1 MTTASGVQAATS
13 AESANRGLRILCPNG
28 HLGFAPTKVGS
39 FARGLAAEPDMI
51 ACDSGS
57 CDCGPI
63 PLGADGSASPLAW
76 QRHDIEAMLLGARR
90 LKVPML
96 IGSAGDTGTNSRVDR
111 FVDIVKELAAEHKLP
126 PFKLGY
132 FYSEVG
138 KDVVRRKIV
147 AGDAVRG
154 LDGRPDLSL
163 AELDATDRIVAVAGI
178 HPYIKLLDMGAD
190 VIIGG
195 RSSDCAIFAAPAI
208 RDGYPPAL
216 AYFYGK
222 IMECASFCAE
232 PYGAKESVMGEIT
245 MDDVKVT
252 AMLPEQRCTVASV
265 AAHAMYERSNPYYE
279 HFLGGHID
287 MRTCVYEQFDERTT
301 RVTGPRYVA
310 ADELRVKLEGAGKV
324 GERCVGIVG
333 VRDPYTISRIDDVIA
348 WARDAVRE
356 RFGNVDYELAYT
368 VYGRDG
374 VMGELEPLRDRPAHE
389 LCIVVQGVA
398 PTREMAEEVCMAGS
412 RQMFYARLPD
422 VKGTAGGVAFLLDE
436 VMPASPA
443 YRWTLNHTMR
453 LDDPCELFP
462 VHMTRVG
469 GAR

>member
-1 MTTASGVQAATS
+1 MMASDVQGGTGAA
-13 AESANRGLRILCPNG
+13 SANRGLRILCPNG
-28 HLGFAPTKVGS
+28 HLGFAPTKLGS
-39 FARGLAAEPDMI
+39 FERGLAAEPDMI

-90 LKVPML
+90 LGVPML

-111 FVDIVKELAAEHKLP
+111 YVGMVKQLAEEHKLGR
-126 PFKLGY
+126 FNVGY
-132 FYSEVG
+132 FYSEVV
-138 KDVVRRKIV
+138 KDVVRRKIIS
-147 AGDAVRG
+147 GDTVRG

-163 AELDATDRIVAVAGI
+163 VDLDATDRIVAVAGI
-178 HPYIKLLDMGAD
+178 HPYVKLLDIGAD

-208 RDGYPPAL
+208 RQGYPPAL

-222 IMECASFCAE
+222 VMECASFCAE

-245 MDDVKVT
+245 MEDVKVT

-279 HFLGGHID
+279 HFLGGRID

-348 WARDAVRE
+348 WARNAVRE
-356 RFGNVDYELAYT
+356 RFGNAGYELAYT

-374 VMGELEPLRDRPAHE
+374 IMGELEPLRDRPAHE

-453 LDDPCELFP
+453 VDDPCELFP
-462 VHMTRVG
+462 VQITTAGVER
-469 GAR
+469 